1 MAGIAGAL
9 AELGLAVARFDFP
22 YMHAGRK
29 APDPA
34 PALIETW
41 RLARAAVAERVP
53 LPLVAGGKSLGGRI
67 ASMAVAEG
75 MPAEALVFLGYPLHP
90 PGRPEKL
97 RREHLEQVAVPML
110 FLQGSRDAFAQP
122 DLLAETIGQLRPRA
136 RLVEVD
142 GGDHSFRVPGGA
154 RDGAAIGAGLAP
166 AVAGFVAEVTR
177 RRRRD
182 ERPGLPPRPRRPA
195 LPGREPRRRARGRL
209 LPRDHRAKRRARPR
223 RRLRAGPAPVPV
235 PAGRARR
242 GRLRHLARHDRPL
255 PAPGG
260 GRRRHAVAPPP
271 VQCRA
276 RPARAATGRSSR
288 AGRSA

>member
-1 MAGIAGAL
+1 MPDEFAFETPRGPTAGVIERPDGAAAVVVLGHGAGSGMDSSFMAGIAGAL

-75 MPAEALVFLGYPLHP
+75 MPVEALVFLGYPLHP

-97 RREHLEQVAVPML
+97 RREHLEQVSAPML

-122 DLLAETIGQLRPRA
+122 DLLSETIERLDPRA

-142 GGDHSFRVPGGA
+142 GGDHSFRVPGGT

-166 AVAGFVAEVTR
+166 AVAGFVAEVVGT
-177 RRRRD
+177 
-182 ERPGLPPRPRRPA
+182 A
-195 LPGREPRRRARGRL
+195 
-209 LPRDHRAKRRARPR
+209 
-223 RRLRAGPAPVPV
+223 
-235 PAGRARR
+235 
-242 GRLRHLARHDRPL
+242 
-255 PAPGG
+255 
-260 GRRRHAVAPPP
+260 
-271 VQCRA
+271 
-276 RPARAATGRSSR
+276 S
-288 AGRSA
+288 

>member
-1 MAGIAGAL
+1 VSASFTLETPRGPTAGILDVPAGAGAVVVLGHGAGSGMESPFMTGIAGAL

-29 APDPA
+29 APDAA
-34 PALIETW
+34 PALIDTW

-110 FLQGSRDAFAQP
+110 FLQGSRDAFARP
-122 DLLAETIGQLRPRA
+122 DLLAETIGRLRPRA
-136 RLVEVD
+136 RLVDVE
-142 GGDHSFRVPGGA
+142 GGDHSFRVPGGT

-166 AVAGFVAEVTR
+166 AVAGFVAEVT
-177 RRRRD
+177 
-182 ERPGLPPRPRRPA
+182 G
-195 LPGREPRRRARGRL
+195 
-209 LPRDHRAKRRARPR
+209 
-223 RRLRAGPAPVPV
+223 GP
-235 PAGRARR
+235 
-242 GRLRHLARHDRPL
+242 
-255 PAPGG
+255 
-260 GRRRHAVAPPP
+260 
-271 VQCRA
+271 
-276 RPARAATGRSSR
+276 S
-288 AGRSA
+288 